1 MGTYSQ
7 LLQNRKPPVPAEVEV
22 YSPQSAPPKDTPTG
36 NDVASNIAVQQAS
49 NIAIQ
54 QATNIARWPLGEEDI
69 AALQESTYKPQTF
82 RLSESE
88 VEWLKDTAYRLSKEL
103 KRGRVNQVDILRVGL
118 RLFNNLLATN
128 KAGLIKTLEEMK

>member
-7 LLQNRKPPVPAEVEV
+7 LLQNKKPPASPVVEV
-22 YSPQSAPPKDTPTG
+22 YPPQAAPSEADPPPD
-36 NDVASNIAVQQAS
+36 DIAS

-54 QATNIARWPLGEEDI
+54 QASNIAILPFDEADI

-82 RLSESE
+82 RFSESE

-103 KRGRVNQVDILRVGL
+103 KRGRVNQVDILRVSL
-118 RLFNNLLATN
+118 RLFKRLLAAD
-128 KAGLIKTLEEMK
+128 KAGLLETIEKMK

>member
-7 LLQNRKPPVPAEVEV
+7 LLQNKKPPASPVVEV
-22 YSPQSAPPKDTPTG
+22 YPSQDAPSETDPPPD
-36 NDVASNIAVQQAS
+36 DIAS

-54 QATNIARWPLGEEDI
+54 QASNIAILPFDEADI

-82 RLSESE
+82 RFSESE

-103 KRGRVNQVDILRVGL
+103 KRGRVNQVDILRVSL
-118 RLFNNLLATN
+118 RLFKRLLAAD
-128 KAGLIKTLEEMK
+128 KAGLLQTIEKMK

>member
-7 LLQNRKPPVPAEVEV
+7 LIQNKKPTPPTMIEV
-22 YSPQSAPPKDTPTG
+22 YSPQSVSPEPSQTKD
-36 NDVASNIAVQQAS
+36 DVAS

-54 QATNIARWPLGEEDI
+54 QASNIAILQFDEADI

-103 KRGRVNQVDILRVGL
+103 KRGRVNQVDILRVSL
-118 RLFNNLLATN
+118 RLFNNMLATN
-128 KAGLIKTLEEMK
+128 KADLIEAFEKMK